1 MNTPLSGHA
10 AERRAWLALLARA
23 TRAELDTGLAAAFGQ
38 TARPAFD
45 WLRAPET
52 GLAMVRARTG
62 GTGDPF
68 NAGEATVTRAVL
80 RLKPDAS
87 KASNMAS
94 DRHAGTS
101 GSEADKGDKGDNAE
115 AASPAAPVG
124 ISYQLGRDKRR
135 AELAA
140 LADALLQTPERRES
154 LRAHLLVPVAR
165 RLEAQRQE
173 RHADAASTRVEFF
186 TMVRGE

>member
-1 MNTPLSGHA
+1 MNTPLSGQA
-10 AERRAWLALLARA
+10 VERRAWLALLARA
-23 TRAELDTGLAAAFGQ
+23 TRTELDTGLDAVFGQ
-38 TARPAFD
+38 TPRPTFD

-68 NAGEATVTRAVL
+68 NSGEATVTRAVL
-80 RLKPDAS
+80 RLKLVATSPTSAGVSGADHGDARDIGNDPAPRP
-87 KASNMAS
+87 AS
-94 DRHAGTS
+94 
-101 GSEADKGDKGDNAE
+101 
-115 AASPAAPVG
+115 PVG

-140 LADALLQTPERRES
+140 LADALLQTPERCEA
-154 LRAHLLVPVAR
+154 LRVHLLVPVGR
-165 RLEAQRQE
+165 RLEAQRLE
-173 RHADAASTRVEFF
+173 RQTDAASTRVEFF